1 MFNRSRWVDNC
12 TVTPLFYI
20 YCYGAF
26 FIMPTKK
33 YSFYRGGELVYICYT
48 KRMSDSYESD
58 LIKRG
63 VEYELKVER
72 LF

>member
-1 MFNRSRWVDNC
+1 MVR
-12 TVTPLFYI
+12 
-20 YCYGAF
+20 F
-26 FIMPTKK
+26 FIMETKK

-48 KRMSDSYESD
+48 KRMSDTYESD

-72 LF
+72 IY

>member
-1 MFNRSRWVDNC
+1 
-12 TVTPLFYI
+12 
-20 YCYGAF
+20 
-26 FIMPTKK
+26 MPTKK

-72 LF
+72 LS